1 MAQQPSNRARRVAEL
16 LQQELSR
23 LIRTE
28 LRDPRLE
35 WITITKVAPA
45 NDIKSAK
52 VFFSAMPGT
61 DAEAEPEAVRESLEK
76 AGGYLRGEL
85 GRRLDL
91 RYAPELHFVPDDSLA
106 HGDRINRLLRSL
118 SEGNGDDE

>member
-1 MAQQPSNRARRVAEL
+1 MANQPSNRARRVGEL

-23 LIRTE
+23 LIQSE
-28 LRDPRLE
+28 LDDPRLA
-35 WITITKVAPA
+35 WVTITKVAPA
-45 NDIKSAK
+45 NDIKSAR
-52 VFFSAMPGT
+52 VYFSGMPGSEV
-61 DAEAEPEAVRESLEK
+61 DEDPEAVQASLDK
-76 AGGYLRGEL
+76 AAGYLRGEL

-118 SEGNGDDE
+118 DEGDGDGE